1 MLEILGYIIYYK
13 VLSLFLKPDISL
25 IADNLILDL
34 LDAVLAGLDII
45 DKVASNPSIILYL
58 SLTKGINTG

>member
-1 MLEILGYIIYYK
+1 MVHYK
-13 VLSLFLKPDISL
+13 VLGLFLKPGVSL
-25 IADNLILDL
+25 IADDLVLNL

-45 DKVASNPSIILYL
+45 DKVISNPSIILYL